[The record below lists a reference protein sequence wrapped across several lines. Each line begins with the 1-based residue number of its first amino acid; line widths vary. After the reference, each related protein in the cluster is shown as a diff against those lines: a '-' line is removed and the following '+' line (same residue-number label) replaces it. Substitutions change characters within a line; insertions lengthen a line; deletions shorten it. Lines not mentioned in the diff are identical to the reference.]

1 MQMSKVPRGLIN
13 KTIYFV
19 GALTGEE
26 KTQYIEEI
34 LDDYEFVKSQYYPKA
49 TVLKFYELF
58 TKLVK
63 KFGH

>member
-1 MQMSKVPRGLIN
+1 MQMSKIPRNIVN

-19 GALTGEE
+19 SVLTGEE
-26 KTQYIEEI
+26 KTRYIEEI
-34 LDDYEFVKSQYYPKA
+34 LDDYEFVKSQHYPKA
-49 TVLKFYELF
+49 TVKKFYELF